1 MTKQKLAITGANGYI
16 ASLVRLYNA
25 QEFDVVPV
33 TRQDVD
39 FSDPAAVRDFFEKL
53 DFDLVFHTAAVATTA
68 LCENEPE
75 LTHRINVESPIE
87 LAKVCAEKGKRLI
100 FITTEQTFNAKTEGA
115 PFAEDAEP
123 ESHSH
128 YGRQKSEVDA
138 WLEASDV
145 DYVTLRL
152 SWMFGLPMP
161 GVKPSPNVAVQ
172 VLKALRT
179 GEPASFKVHD
189 RRGLTYAQLLAEKFP
204 RLAALPRG
212 QYNFSSETDVTPYQ
226 AARYLGNAFGYDDET
241 VARVI
246 LPDLDS
252 YADAP
257 RDYRLDTEKL
267 AEQGI
272 ELGTFEE
279 NVARMLKDF
288 GWPEQGWP
296 ERR

>member
-1 MTKQKLAITGANGYI
+1 MTKQRLAVTGANGYI
-16 ASLVRLYNA
+16 ASLVRLYNG
-25 QEFDVVPV
+25 QEYDIVPV
-33 TRQDVD
+33 TRHDVD
-39 FSDPAAVRDFFEKL
+39 FSDPGAVRAFFEGL
-53 DFDLVFHTAAVATTA
+53 DFDIVFHTAAVATTA

-87 LAKVCAEKGKRLI
+87 LATVCGERGKRLV

-115 PFAEDAEP
+115 PFAESAEP

-128 YGRQKSEVDA
+128 YGRQKTEVDA
-138 WLEASDV
+138 WLATSDV

-161 GVKPSPNVAVQ
+161 GVKPSPNVALQ
-172 VLKALRT
+172 VLDAIRT
-179 GEPASFKVHD
+179 HEPASFKVHD

-204 RLAALPRG
+204 RLARLPRG
-212 QYNFSSETDVTPYQ
+212 QYNVSSETGLTPYG
-226 AARYLGNAFGYDDET
+226 AARYLAAALGADDEL
-241 VARVI
+241 VAQVI
-246 LPDLDS
+246 LPDLES

-272 ELGTFEE
+272 SFGTFEE
-279 NVARMLKDF
+279 NVARMMRDF
-288 GWPEQGWP
+288 GYP
-296 ERR
+296 ERG